1 MEFWDTLRPRA
12 LPGWPDGCQ
21 GRPLNLILTARN
33 SGGLYTRLVSVATSC
48 AAIRLS
54 CPSWTRPGTAMF
66 TTAVR
71 PPDGPG
77 NTWMGGTTWD
87 RRGKADWA
95 APRSH
100 PLGPLINSSISVTGG
115 SFAWIGMN
123 TG

>member
-21 GRPLNLILTARN
+21 GRPLILIVTARN
-33 SGGLYTRLVSVATSC
+33 SGGLYTGLVSVATSC

-54 CPSWTRPGTAMF
+54 CQAWTWPGTAMS

-71 PPDGPG
+71 PADGPG
-77 NTWMGGTTWD
+77 NTWMGGTKWD
-87 RRGKADWA
+87 PGGNADFA
-95 APRSH
+95 APFSH
-100 PLGPLINSSISVTGG
+100 PLGPLIRSSISVTGG
-115 SFAWIGMN
+115 SFPWIGTN